1 MKKNNKILKRLTAA
15 VLCMGMLFTMGACG
29 DKAEENT
36 TAAGAATEKANGEKV
51 TLTVLAAA
59 SLTDVCN
66 ELTAAYNA
74 KYPDVELSF
83 SFAGSG
89 ALQTQIEEGAPAD
102 VFISAANKQM
112 NALKEKIFLLENG
125 YNDMACELSKLAVA
139 EVVSKSTGQNVHD
152 GYCTEIDRTENTI
165 TFQFFIG
172 SDHRSLLQTT
182 RYDVYQRS
190 MRIVKEY
197 FADIDTKKGF
207 LNIDQSWAKEALRRY
222 KTSD

>member
-1 MKKNNKILKRLTAA
+1 MSEIINKAVNCPRCGEKSMEDIVCSMNTVKEPQIREKLFDGSFFEWKCPKCGYRATMLHPLLYSDLKRRFMVYFIPNVERSQIA
-15 VLCMGMLFTMGACG
+15 
-29 DKAEENT
+29 DEKIENEYAELKDIKKRIVPN
-36 TAAGAATEKANGEKV
+36 V
-51 TLTVLAAA
+51 
-59 SLTDVCN
+59 
-66 ELTAAYNA
+66 
-74 KYPDVELSF
+74 
-83 SFAGSG
+83 
-89 ALQTQIEEGAPAD
+89 
-102 VFISAANKQM
+102 

-197 FADIDTKKGF
+197 FADIDMKKGF